1 MTIEEFIG
9 ELAKWDPINAFKNLK
24 IPVRREKNE
33 IKNPEVMG
41 IVNIYSNESVVFEK
55 KEGIKVECEKEDKKE
70 YVEYNAKKYIIEDN
84 NWINNSEQRCK
95 NLQVYLESM
104 KDYFE
109 KYSNSEIK
117 KEPIR
122 LFVGEAPGR
131 LGCFLTGIPFTDIN
145 TLNTLDNPFIKD
157 MKSQLDVDAAT
168 QLFTNCVKEDTSSIV
183 WECLNQLHKKS
194 IPSPLPLL
202 WNIYP
207 FYPWKYGVSG
217 KNRIN
222 RTPEN
227 EECDAGV
234 EFLKYLLDCF
244 PCIKH
249 IHAIGRKS
257 EEALERKLYFYMR
270 HPANGGASEF
280 KRQFSELY
288 ELNQTNQ
295 QNKN

>member
-1 MTIEEFIG
+1 MTINDFIKK
-9 ELAKWDPINAFKNLK
+9 LAEWDPITVFEDLM
-24 IPVRREKNE
+24 IPVRREKSE

-41 IVNIYSNESVVFEK
+41 IVNIYGDSNESVVFEK
-55 KEGIKVECEKEDKKE
+55 KEEIKVVEDDNGDKRE
-70 YVEYNAKKYIIEDN
+70 YVEYNAKKEYIEDK
-84 NWINNSEQRCK
+84 NWINNSKQRRK
-95 NLQVYLESM
+95 NLQVYLERM
-104 KDYFE
+104 KGHFE
-109 KYSNSEIK
+109 EYSNSEL
-117 KEPIR
+117 IR

-131 LGCFLTGIPFTDIN
+131 SGCFLTGIPFTDIN

-157 MKSQLDVDAAT
+157 MKSQLDKDGAT
-168 QLFTNCVKEDTSSIV
+168 QLFTNCVKEDTSSAV
-183 WECLNQLHKKS
+183 WECLNQLHKKA

-227 EECDAGV
+227 YECDVGV
-234 EFLKYLLDCF
+234 KFLKYLLDCF

-257 EEALERKLYFYMR
+257 EEALERKLYFYIR
-270 HPANGGASEF
+270 HPANGGAPEF

-288 ELNQTNQ
+288 KLNQTTQ
-295 QNKN
+295 KNKN